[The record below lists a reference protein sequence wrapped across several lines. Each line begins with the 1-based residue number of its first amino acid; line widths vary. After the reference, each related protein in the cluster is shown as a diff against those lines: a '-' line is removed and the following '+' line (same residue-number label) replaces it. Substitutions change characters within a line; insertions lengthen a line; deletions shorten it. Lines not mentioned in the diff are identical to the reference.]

1 MRLDQLKPDVIVRG
15 PLFPEPV
22 KIISVSV
29 RGTSVKI
36 FGAGLNSNQVYQ
48 PILNQEQLDTL
59 EVSSDKDP
67 FDGDPKKFRLG
78 VEALRLGLAYE
89 YDPYF
94 SLSIARVDPLPHQ
107 LEAVYDYFLAQPVEP
122 CTILCSPFVTLNSP
136 LLNSLRT
143 MIRPLGGGRFSDRVG
158 QLEVFL

>member
-1 MRLDQLKPDVIVRG
+1 
-15 PLFPEPV
+15 
-22 KIISVSV
+22 
-29 RGTSVKI
+29 
-36 FGAGLNSNQVYQ
+36 LNSNQVYQ

-94 SLSIARVDPLPHQ
+94 SLSIARVAH
-107 LEAVYDYFLAQPVEP
+107 FL
-122 CTILCSPFVTLNSP
+122 T
-136 LLNSLRT
+136 SLRQFT
-143 MIRPLGGGRFSDRVG
+143 ITSWPSLLSHVPYYAARSSL
-158 QLEVFL
+158 